1 MSLCVGM
8 YLGVQVLVE
17 TLDPLELVSCLM
29 WVL

>member
-1 MSLCVGM
+1 MYLCAGM
-8 YLGVQVLVE
+8 LLGVQMLVE